1 MTILEKC
8 NQILN
13 DKNEHLLPENLK
25 TGEICLGVEGTFTSD
40 ADAETKDIVV
50 GKSGYVNGNKV
61 TGTLAVKDNG
71 IDVSVQNTSGI
82 LTEDG
87 LVVSGNFENFT
98 NGMVVNNTQ
107 TIKSQLALA
116 TLSGL
121 LGLTPDKLKNG
132 VTICGIEGTVIEL
145 TGEEI
150 TVTPSKEGQV
160 ITPSEGKNGI
170 TQVEVSGDQN
180 LVPENIKSGT
190 TIFGVEG
197 TYAGPNKT
205 ISSDEIANITTKATT
220 LQAALIELSILTAE
234 QTLSTLGYTTTTE
247 NDVITFNINS
257 IGVYSID
264 SQDVIRNEQGEQVYP
279 VVQSN
284 PGEVETP
291 IEGDIGGNDSFE

>member
-40 ADAETKDIVV
+40 ADAETKDIVA

-98 NGMVVNNTQ
+98 DGMVVNNTQ

-132 VTICGIEGTVIEL
+132 VTICGVEGTVIEL
-145 TGEEI
+145 IGEEI
-150 TVTPSKEGQV
+150 VVTPGASGQS
-160 ITPSEGKNGI
+160 ITPSEGKNAI
-170 TQVEVSGDQN
+170 TSVSVNGDSN
-180 LVPENIKSGT
+180 LIPSNIKSGV

-197 TYAGPNKT
+197 TYDGPIKT
-205 ISSDEIANITTKATT
+205 ISSDEIADIGMKAIT
-220 LQAALIELSILTAE
+220 LQTALTELSILTAE
-234 QTLSTLGYTTTTE
+234 QTLSALGYTTTTE

-264 SQDVIRNEQGEQVYP
+264 SQDIVRNEQGEQVYP
-279 VVQSN
+279 ELEIPV
-284 PGEVETP
+284 P
-291 IEGDIGGNDSFE
+291 

>member
-40 ADAETKDIVV
+40 ADAETKDIVA

-98 NGMVVNNTQ
+98 DGMVVNNTQ

-145 TGEEI
+145 NGEEI

-160 ITPSEGKNGI
+160 ITPSEGKNAI
-170 TQVEVSGDQN
+170 TSVSVNGDSN
-180 LVPENIKSGT
+180 LIPSNIKSGV

-197 TYAGPNKT
+197 AYDGPIKT
-205 ISSDEIANITTKATT
+205 ISSDEIANIKAKAMT
-220 LQAALIELSILTAE
+220 LQAALTGLSILTFE
-234 QTLSTLGYTTTTE
+234 QTLSALGYTTTTE

-257 IGVYSID
+257 VGVYSID
-264 SQDVIRNEQGEQVYP
+264 SQDIVRNEQGEQIYP
-279 VVQSN
+279 EL
-284 PGEVETP
+284 EVP
-291 IEGDIGGNDSFE
+291 VP

>member
-13 DKNEHLLPENLK
+13 EKNEHLLPENLK

-40 ADAETKDIVV
+40 ADAETKDIVA

-98 NGMVVNNTQ
+98 DGMVVNNTQ
-107 TIKSQLALA
+107 TIKSELALA

-132 VTICGIEGTVIEL
+132 ITICGVEGTVIEL

-150 TVTPSKEGQV
+150 TVTPSK
-160 ITPSEGKNGI
+160 
-170 TQVEVSGDQN
+170 
-180 LVPENIKSGT
+180 
-190 TIFGVEG
+190 
-197 TYAGPNKT
+197 
-205 ISSDEIANITTKATT
+205 
-220 LQAALIELSILTAE
+220 
-234 QTLSTLGYTTTTE
+234 
-247 NDVITFNINS
+247 
-257 IGVYSID
+257 
-264 SQDVIRNEQGEQVYP
+264 
-279 VVQSN
+279 
-284 PGEVETP
+284 
-291 IEGDIGGNDSFE
+291 

>member
-40 ADAETKDIVV
+40 ADAETKDIVA

-98 NGMVVNNTQ
+98 DGMVVNNTQ

-145 TGEEI
+145 NGEEI

-160 ITPSEGKNGI
+160 ITPSEGKNAI
-170 TQVEVSGDQN
+170 TSVSVNGDSN
-180 LVPENIKSGT
+180 LIPSNIKSGV

-197 TYAGPNKT
+197 AYDGPIKT
-205 ISSDEIANITTKATT
+205 ISSDEIANIKAKAMT
-220 LQAALIELSILTAE
+220 LQAALTGLSILTFE
-234 QTLSTLGYTTTTE
+234 QTLSALGYTTTTE
-247 NDVITFNINS
+247 NDVTTFNINS
-257 IGVYSID
+257 VGVYSID
-264 SQDVIRNEQGEQVYP
+264 SQDIVRNEQGEQIYP
-279 VVQSN
+279 EL
-284 PGEVETP
+284 EVP
-291 IEGDIGGNDSFE
+291 VP